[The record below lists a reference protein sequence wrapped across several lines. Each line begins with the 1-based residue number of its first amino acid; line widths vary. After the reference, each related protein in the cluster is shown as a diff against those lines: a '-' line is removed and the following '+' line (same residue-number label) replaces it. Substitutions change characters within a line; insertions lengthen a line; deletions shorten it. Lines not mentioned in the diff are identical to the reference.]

1 MRILLACECSNTV
14 SKEFRKLGHYVMS
27 CDLQPND
34 EDQTFHYQ
42 GSIFDI
48 LNDGWDMM
56 IGHPPCTYL
65 SNAGIGWFNE
75 EKYGEK
81 AVKRKA
87 NREEA
92 MEFFLKLYNA
102 PIERICLENPVGY
115 PNSVFRKP
123 DQVIQPYFFGDEHK
137 KGTCLW
143 LKNLPKLIYCKAD
156 NLFETKTTVEPKILA
171 IQYRKPSKYYKG
183 GEEKK
188 RYFTDAGT
196 RNAKVRSKTF
206 EGIARAMAEQW
217 GSLSVSSFCGEEKK

>member
-14 SKEFRKLGHYVMS
+14 SKEFRKLGHYVLS
-27 CDLQPND
+27 CDLQAND
-34 EDQTFHYQ
+34 EDQTNHYQ
-42 GSIFDI
+42 GSVFDV

-87 NREEA
+87 NRTEA
-92 MEFFLKLYNA
+92 MDFFIKLYNA
-102 PIERICLENPVGY
+102 PIKKICLENPVGY
-115 PNSVFRKP
+115 LNSVFRKP
-123 DQVIQPYFFGDEHK
+123 DQIIQPYFFGDEHRK
-137 KGTCLW
+137 TTCLW
-143 LKNLPKLIYCKAD
+143 LKNLPKLIYCKQD
-156 NLFETKTTVEPKILA
+156 NLFETKTLVEPKVMA
-171 IQYRKPSKYYKG
+171 VQYRKPSKYYKG

-188 RYFTDAGT
+188 RYYTDAYS

-206 EGIARAMAEQW
+206 EGIAKAMAEQW
-217 GSLSVSSFCGEEKK
+217 G